1 MGTEN
6 KEPKNKQGERKSG
19 YFGGGVVWLF
29 VLMAVAILVVV
40 TYSSTTA
47 SVKIATSDLE
57 SLIKATGK
65 AAQANA
71 QAKAGGQEAKA
82 QDKIRVQVGTPPK
95 EVEYSGLKDVIIET
109 HRVTGSV
116 DRRFIEQK
124 DE

>member
-47 SVKIATSDLE
+47 SVKIGYSDLE
-57 SLIKATGK
+57 KLIVATGK
-65 AAQANA
+65 SES
-71 QAKAGGQEAKA
+71 GRGQGENSTAVKSPA
-82 QDKIRVQVGTPPK
+82 SIRVKVGSPPK
-95 EVEYSGLKDVIIET
+95 EVEYSGLKDVILET

-116 DRRFIEQK
+116 VRKSVDQK
-124 DE
+124 D